1 MLISPCSSCSRGA
14 ALAASSLAEDPGEMK
29 AHITVVQSPSSTGIY
44 EQEPETRALR
54 SAHAVLSDALLIFDE
69 IGLCGDARGFI
80 YLFWERE
87 EGKRPGG
94 MGNREKKE
102 GRKSKDKREVAMQ
115 LAFLSH
121 LDLLAWPQL
130 DGLAGLSTA

>member
-1 MLISPCSSCSRGA
+1 MLQSRRAARGSCEQLGYTAAMLISPCSSCSRGA

-29 AHITVVQSPSSTGIY
+29 AHITMVQSPSSMGIY
-44 EQEPETRALR
+44 GQEPETRALR

-69 IGLCGDARGFI
+69 IGLCRVARGFI

-94 MGNREKKE
+94 MGNRE
-102 GRKSKDKREVAMQ
+102 RKREEKAK
-115 LAFLSH
+115 
-121 LDLLAWPQL
+121 
-130 DGLAGLSTA
+130 TRER